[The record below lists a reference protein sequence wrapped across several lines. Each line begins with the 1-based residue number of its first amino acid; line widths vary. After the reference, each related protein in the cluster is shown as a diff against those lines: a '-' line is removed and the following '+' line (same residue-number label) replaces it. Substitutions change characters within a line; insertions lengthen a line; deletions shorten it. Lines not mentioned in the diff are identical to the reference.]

1 MAKNKKNKTKQNLIA
16 RTIIYLLFFGLLLFE
31 LLNYFKILNY
41 EVTFTWA
48 GLIITILMIFIGIQ
62 IVTYYTKQNFG
73 ISIANRTLLV
83 VLIGIYLDVISDMFD
98 LYDRFIWFDQAV
110 HFNAGI
116 LITIILFWFITNIES
131 TKKIFLPKK
140 LKYLFIFCANLTLG
154 VIYEMEEYLEDYFTG
169 SNRLGDGPDTAN
181 DLLMA
186 GTAGIIT
193 LLIIHFV
200 VKKIKNKK
208 NAGS

>member
-1 MAKNKKNKTKQNLIA
+1 MKNKKNKTKQNQTA
-16 RTIIYLLFFGLLLFE
+16 RIILYLLFFGLLLFE

-41 EVTFTWA
+41 EVTFTWS
-48 GLIITILMIFIGIQ
+48 GLIITIIMIFIGLQAVI
-62 IVTYYTKQNFG
+62 YYTKHNFG

-83 VLIGIYLDVISDMFD
+83 VVIGIYLDVISDMFD

-116 LITIILFWFITNIES
+116 LITIILFWFISRIEATN
-131 TKKIFLPKK
+131 KIYLPQK

-154 VIYEMEEYLEDYFTG
+154 VTYEMEEYLEDYFTG

-193 LLIIHFV
+193 LIIIHFIA
-200 VKKIKNKK
+200 KKIKNKK